1 MAGIGLYGVFY
12 SKCRKNGG
20 VVSGYDGDVKMM
32 GKAIS
37 AGFEPNTPED
47 NPLYA
52 NNGIAENDNSTGSGG
67 GLTMTLDRMTLETAA
82 DLYGTEVKDVEV
94 TVGEQTVTGKEIVY
108 KGDEV
113 SAPIGVAYIKMQ
125 QEDGERMHEVVFY
138 REVKMSRPG
147 EDAQTMGGTLEWQ
160 TPEVPGDVDGLQG
173 DGSQPWYR
181 ASRWPSQEAAI
192 AYIFTLFGS
201 TATAE
206 QIANIVNFMN
216 EADDE
221 NNEVGV

>member
-12 SKCRKNGG
+12 SKCVKNGG
-20 VVSGYDGDVKMM
+20 VVTGYDGDVKMM

-52 NNGIAENDNSTGSGG
+52 NNGIGENDYSTGSGG
-67 GLTMTLDRMTLETAA
+67 TVTMTLDRLTLDTAA
-82 DLYGTEVKDVEV
+82 DLYGTTVKDVEV
-94 TVGEQTVTGKEIVY
+94 TVGSQNVKGKEIAY

-113 SAPIGVAYIKMQ
+113 SAPVGAAYIKMQ
-125 QEDGERMHEVVFY
+125 QEDGVRSHEVVFY
-138 REVKMSRPG
+138 REVEMSRPS
-147 EDAQTMGGTLEWQ
+147 EDAQTMGETLEWQ
-160 TPEVPGDVDGLQG
+160 TPEVSGIVAGMQG

-192 AYIFTLFGS
+192 AYVFQLFGS
-201 TATAE
+201 AATAE
-206 QIANIVNFMN
+206 QIAKIVNFMN
-216 EADDE
+216 EE
-221 NNEVGV
+221 IEVDV

>member
-12 SKCRKNGG
+12 SKCVKNGG
-20 VVSGYDGDVKMM
+20 VVTGYDGSVKMM

-52 NNGIAENDNSTGSGG
+52 NNGIGENDYSTGSGG
-67 GLTMTLDRMTLETAA
+67 TVTMTLDRLTLDTAA
-82 DLYGTEVKDVEV
+82 DLYGTTVKDVEV
-94 TVGEQTVTGKEIVY
+94 TVGDQTVKGKEIAY

-113 SAPIGVAYIKMQ
+113 SAPVGAAYIKMQ
-125 QEDGERMHEVVFY
+125 QEDGVRSHEVVFY
-138 REVKMSRPG
+138 REVEMSRPS
-147 EDAQTMGGTLEWQ
+147 EDAQTMGETLEWQ
-160 TPEVPGDVDGLQG
+160 TPEVSGIVAGMQG

-192 AYIFTLFGS
+192 AYVFQLFGS
-201 TATAE
+201 AATAE
-206 QIANIVNFMN
+206 QIAKIVNFMN
-216 EADDE
+216 EE
-221 NNEVGV
+221 IEVDV

>member
-1 MAGIGLYGVFY
+1 MAGVGLYGVFY
-12 SKCRKNGG
+12 SKCVKNGG
-20 VVSGYDGDVKMM
+20 VVSGYDGSVKMM

-52 NNGIAENDNSTGSGG
+52 NNGVGENDYSTGSGG
-67 GLTMTLDRMTLETAA
+67 TVTMTLDRLTLDTAA
-82 DLYGTEVKDVEV
+82 DLFGTAVKDVEV
-94 TVGEQTVTGKEIVY
+94 TVGDQTVKGKEIVY

-113 SAPIGVAYIKMQ
+113 SAPVGAAYIKMQ
-125 QEDGERMHEVVFY
+125 QEDGVRSHEVVFY
-138 REVKMSRPG
+138 REVEMSRPS
-147 EDAQTMGGTLEWQ
+147 EDAQTMGETLEWQ
-160 TPEVPGDVDGLQG
+160 TPEVSGKVAGLQG

-192 AYIFTLFGS
+192 AYVFQLFGS

-206 QIANIVNFMN
+206 QIDKIVNFMN
-216 EADDE
+216 EE
-221 NNEVGV
+221 IEVGV